1 MVNPLK
7 DIIIGTGLGVTAAMF
22 WKNFKN
28 SEMSRIDSY
37 YKWYD
42 LQQAKKA
49 ASSGDDDD
57 E

>member
-7 DIIIGTGLGVTAAMF
+7 DILIGTGLGVTAAMF

-28 SEMSRIDSY
+28 SEMNRIDAY